1 MLTSSVI
8 LDIVLIAVF
17 AVNVYLGVHR
27 GLFRSLMEFASYL
40 VSLFGAMLLANQFTP
55 RMMDWLRPVLEA
67 KISVAIGEYLE
78 SSLTDAGYSGLF
90 ADLLNRL
97 TENGGFDQVAEV
109 TTDILLE
116 TILYNLAYV
125 LLFLIA
131 FLLLVIALRFV
142 IRMGDAVMK
151 LPLLHQV
158 NTIGGFAIGVLKGLL
173 IVLLVLWIVE
183 STGLLVS
190 QEALDAS
197 WFAPFLLTLLP
208 K

>member
-1 MLTSSVI
+1 MLGSSVI
-8 LDIVLIAVF
+8 LDIVLIAIF
-17 AVNVYLGVHR
+17 ALNVYLGVRR

-40 VSLFGAMLLANQFTP
+40 VSLFGATLLANQFTP
-55 RMMDWLRPVLEA
+55 RMMEWLRPVLEA
-67 KISVAIGEYLE
+67 KISVAIGEYLT

-97 TENGGFDQVAEV
+97 TENGSFDQVAEV
-109 TTDILLE
+109 TTDILME

-158 NTIGGFAIGVLKGLL
+158 NTIGGFGIGALKGLL
-173 IVLLVLWIVE
+173 IVLLLLWIVE

-197 WFAPFLLTLLP
+197 LFAPFLLTLLP